1 MPNRMNVA
9 LIGTGM
15 VAGTYVKAL
24 ADLSD
29 RIAFAGLCARRA
41 ESAEAFRAE
50 HGLDARV
57 YASVAEIAA
66 DPAIDFAILA
76 TPPDARLDA
85 VRTLAA
91 AGKPILMEKPVARS
105 LPEAEEIVALCEA
118 AGVPLGITFQFRCR
132 PAARDLARVIAE
144 GGLGTLHAVE
154 LNVPWW
160 RPQSYY
166 DEPGRGTYAR
176 DGGGVLITQ
185 AIHALDLM
193 LSFTGPAADVIA
205 LTATTGMHRMDS
217 EDFVAGGLRFE
228 NGAVGALF
236 ATTANAP
243 GRTETLTLNFANATA
258 HLAASALTID
268 WLDGRSETIG
278 AVAASGA
285 GADPM
290 AFTSDWHRDIIAD
303 FADALRDGRPP
314 LVTGREALNVHRLI
328 AALETSGRTGAR
340 AAL

>member
-1 MPNRMNVA
+1 MTDRLNVA

-41 ESAEAFRAE
+41 ESAEAFRAK
-50 HGLDARV
+50 HGLEARV
-57 YASVAEIAA
+57 YASVDEIAA
-66 DPAIDFAILA
+66 DPAIDFVILA
-76 TPPDARLDA
+76 TPPDARLGA
-85 VRTLAA
+85 VRILAA
-91 AGKPILMEKPVARS
+91 AGKPILMEKPVARN
-105 LPEAEEIVALCEA
+105 LAEAEEIVAICEYA
-118 AGVPLGITFQFRCR
+118 EIPLGITFQFRCR
-132 PAARDLARVIAE
+132 PASLDLRRVIDA
-144 GGLGTLHAVE
+144 GGFGTLHAVE

-166 DEPGRGTYAR
+166 DEPGRGTYSR

-205 LTATTGMHRMDS
+205 LTATTGMHRMES
-217 EDFVAGGLRFE
+217 EDFVAGGLCFE

-243 GRTETLTLNFANATA
+243 GRTETLTLNFENATA
-258 HLAASALTID
+258 HLAASGSPST
-268 WLDGRSETIG
+268 GST
-278 AVAASGA
+278 
-285 GADPM
+285 ADPRRS
-290 AFTSDWHRDIIAD
+290 APS
-303 FADALRDGRPP
+303 PP
-314 LVTGREALNVHRLI
+314 PAPAPTRWP
-328 AALETSGRTGAR
+328 SPRTGTATSSPISPTRSATAAR
-340 AAL
+340 RWCRDAKPSTCIA

>member
-1 MPNRMNVA
+1 MTARMNVA

-15 VAGTYVKAL
+15 VAATYVKAL
-24 ADLSD
+24 ADLRE
-29 RIAFAGLCARRA
+29 RIAFAGVCARRPENA
-41 ESAEAFRAE
+41 AAFHDR
-50 HGLDARV
+50 HGLGARV
-57 YASVAEIAA
+57 YGTVAEIAA
-66 DPAIDFAILA
+66 DPDIDFAILA
-76 TPPDARLDA
+76 TPPDARLDP
-85 VRTLAA
+85 VRTLAG
-91 AGKPILMEKPVARS
+91 AGKPILMEKPVARN
-105 LPEAEEIVALCEA
+105 LAEAEEVVAICEN

-132 PAARDLARVIAE
+132 PSSRDLRRVIGE
-144 GGLGTLHAVE
+144 GGFGPLHAVE

-193 LSFTGPAADVIA
+193 LSFTGPAKDAIA
-205 LTATTGMHRMDS
+205 LTATTGMHRMES

-258 HLAASALTID
+258 RLAASALTVD
-268 WLDGRSETIG
+268 WLDGRSETVG
-278 AVAASGA
+278 AVSASGS

-290 AFTSDWHRDIIAD
+290 AFTSDWHRDVIAD

-314 LVTGREALNVHRLI
+314 LVSGREALNVHRLI
-328 AALETSGRTGAR
+328 AALEESGRTGAR